1 VSPARDPLVRGYAE
15 AVFSAAD
22 AEGAL
27 GPVEDELYE
36 FAKAVE
42 TNSGL
47 REALTDLALPIEN
60 KRGLITDV
68 LSERA
73 NPLAAT
79 LIGMIVEAGHAR
91 ELGKIVE
98 DFAEL
103 AAERR
108 KHVLAEVRSAVALT
122 EAQRKRLAAALSQAT
137 GNDVEIKVT
146 VDPTVV
152 GGIVANVGDE
162 VFDGSV
168 ASRLADAKLQMGSA

>member
-1 VSPARDPLVRGYAE
+1 VAGGHDALSLGYAQAIL
-15 AVFSAAD
+15 AVAE

-42 TNSGL
+42 VNTGL

-60 KRGLITDV
+60 KRGLIRDV

-79 LIGMIVEAGHAR
+79 LIGFVVETGRAR
-91 ELGKIVE
+91 ELGKIVQA
-98 DFAEL
+98 FADI

-108 KHVLAEVRSAVALT
+108 KHVLAEVRSAIGLS
-122 EAQRKRLAAALSQAT
+122 EAQRSRLAAALSRAT
-137 GNDVEIKVT
+137 GNDVEVKVV
-146 VDPTVV
+146 VDPTVI
-152 GGIVANVGDE
+152 GGVIARVGDE
-162 VFDGSV
+162 VFDGSI
-168 ASRLADAKLQMGSA
+168 ASRLDDAKLQLGSE